1 MGRYVKNCFCK
12 KINEMAKKELYINYD
27 IEGTFWGEAG
37 TLDKIRK
44 EVPKES
50 LTVDDE
56 LHVIINTYG
65 GEIFEAISMRDYFN
79 SLPCKKSITVSG
91 ICASAGTEILL
102 AFENRN
108 ITKGSFVM
116 FHPAMSGV
124 YGNRHEMQKVMSLL
138 EKLDSEFVAN
148 YEKNLIVKVDNL
160 EDLIKNEWWLNADD
174 FVKYF
179 GGNLIE
185 NKKEITNKIKIN
197 NTMFKDTMKK
207 FEQLAN
213 VGSNKKPFNIDK
225 FKNAFIKLT

>member
-1 MGRYVKNCFCK
+1 M
-12 KINEMAKKELYINYD
+12 KKELYINYD
-27 IEGTFWGEAG
+27 IESTFWGEPG
-37 TLDKIRK
+37 TLSKIKNELGK
-44 EVPKES
+44 EK
-50 LTVDDE
+50 LTAEDE

-65 GEIFEAISMRDYFN
+65 GEIFEAISIRDYFN

-124 YGNRHEMQKVMSLL
+124 WGNRYDLQRTLNLL
-138 EKLDSEFVAN
+138 TKLDSEFIAN
-148 YEKNLIVKVDNL
+148 YRSKLIIDVENL
-160 EDLIKNEWWLNADD
+160 EELIKNEWWLNADE

-179 GGNLIE
+179 GGTLID
-185 NKKEITNKIKIN
+185 NKEVTNKLKNKIN
-197 NTMFKDTMKK
+197 NTIFKDTMKK

-213 VGSNKKPFNIDK
+213 VTSNKKSFNVEK
-225 FKNAFIKLT
+225 FKNALIK

>member
-1 MGRYVKNCFCK
+1 
-12 KINEMAKKELYINYD
+12 MAKKELYINYD

-37 TLDKIRK
+37 TLTKIKNELSK
-44 EVPKES
+44 EN
-50 LTVDDE
+50 LTAEDE

-65 GEIFEAISMRDYFN
+65 GEIFEAISIRDYFN
-79 SLPCKKSITVSG
+79 SLDCKKSITVSG

-124 YGNRHEMQKVMSLL
+124 YGNRHDMQKVVSLL
-138 EKLDSEFVAN
+138 EKLDNEFLAN
-148 YEKNLIVKVDNL
+148 YKKNLIVEVPNL

-185 NKKEITNKIKIN
+185 SKKEITNKVKIN
-197 NTMFKDTMKK
+197 NTIFKETMAK
-207 FEQLAN
+207 FEKLKN
-213 VGSNKKPFNIDK
+213 DSLTKRPFNLEK
-225 FKNAFIKLT
+225 FKNFYKNESK

>member
-1 MGRYVKNCFCK
+1 
-12 KINEMAKKELYINYD
+12 MAKKELYINYD

-37 TLDKIRK
+37 TLTKIKNELSK
-44 EVPKES
+44 EN
-50 LTVDDE
+50 LTAEDE

-65 GEIFEAISMRDYFN
+65 GEIFEAISIRDYFN
-79 SLPCKKSITVSG
+79 SLDCKKSITVSG

-124 YGNRHEMQKVMSLL
+124 YGNRHDMQKVVSLL
-138 EKLDSEFVAN
+138 EKLDNEFLEN
-148 YEKNLIVKVDNL
+148 YKKNLIVEVPNL

-174 FVKYF
+174 FVKHF

-185 NKKEITNKIKIN
+185 SKKEITNKVKIN
-197 NTMFKDTMKK
+197 NTIFKETMAK
-207 FEQLAN
+207 FEKLKN
-213 VGSNKKPFNIDK
+213 DSLTKRPFNLEK
-225 FKNAFIKLT
+225 FKNFYKNESK

>member
-1 MGRYVKNCFCK
+1 
-12 KINEMAKKELYINYD
+12 MAKKELYINYD

-37 TLDKIRK
+37 TMTRIKNELS
-44 EVPKES
+44 EEN
-50 LTVDDE
+50 LTPEDE

-65 GEIFEAISMRDYFN
+65 GEIFEAISIRDYFN
-79 SLPCKKSITVSG
+79 SLTCKKSITVSG

-124 YGNRHEMQKVMSLL
+124 YGNRHEMQKVIDLL
-138 EKLDSEFVAN
+138 SKLDVEFLAN
-148 YEKNLIVKVDNL
+148 YKKNLIIDVPNL

-174 FVKYF
+174 FVKHF

-207 FEQLAN
+207 FEQLTNIA
-213 VGSNKKPFNIDK
+213 SNKKPFDIDK

>member
-1 MGRYVKNCFCK
+1 M
-12 KINEMAKKELYINYD
+12 KKELYINYD

-37 TLDKIRK
+37 TLTKIKNELEK
-44 EVPKES
+44 EK
-50 LTVDDE
+50 LTADDE

-79 SLPCKKSITVSG
+79 SLQCKKSITVSG

-124 YGNRHEMQKVMSLL
+124 WGNRYEMQKTLNLL
-138 EKLDSEFVAN
+138 TKLDSEFIAN
-148 YEKNLIVKVDNL
+148 YKSKLIIDVENL
-160 EDLIKNEWWLNADD
+160 EELIKNEWWLNADE

-185 NKKEITNKIKIN
+185 NKEVTNKLKNKIN

-207 FEQLAN
+207 FEQLTNIA
-213 VGSNKKPFNIDK
+213 SNKKSFNVEK
-225 FKNAFIKLT
+225 FKNALIK

>member
-1 MGRYVKNCFCK
+1 MKF
-12 KINEMAKKELYINYD
+12 KELYINYD
-27 IEGTFWGEAG
+27 IEGTFWGEPG
-37 TLDKIRK
+37 TLTRIKNELSK
-44 EVPKES
+44 ED
-50 LTVDDE
+50 LTADDE

-65 GEIFEAISMRDYFN
+65 GEIFEAISIRDYFN
-79 SLPCKKSITVSG
+79 SLSCKKSITVSG

-124 YGNRHEMQKVMSLL
+124 YGNRHDMQKVMSLL
-138 EKLDSEFVAN
+138 EKLDSEFLAN
-148 YEKNLIVKVDNL
+148 YKKNLIVEVDNL
-160 EDLIKNEWWLNADD
+160 EDLIKNEWWLNADE
-174 FVKYF
+174 FVKHF

-197 NTMFKDTMKK
+197 NTIFKDTMKK

-213 VGSNKKPFNIDK
+213 VASNKKPFNVEK
-225 FKNAFIKLT
+225 FKNAFK

>member
-1 MGRYVKNCFCK
+1 
-12 KINEMAKKELYINYD
+12 MAKKELYINYD

-37 TLDKIRK
+37 TLTKIKNELSK
-44 EVPKES
+44 EN
-50 LTVDDE
+50 LTAEDD

-65 GEIFEAISMRDYFN
+65 GEIFEAISIRDYFN
-79 SLPCKKSITVSG
+79 SLDCKKSITVSG

-102 AFENRN
+102 AFEKENRN

-124 YGNRHEMQKVMSLL
+124 YGNRHDMQKVVSLL
-138 EKLDSEFVAN
+138 EKLDNEFLEN
-148 YEKNLIVKVDNL
+148 YKKNLIVEVPNL

-185 NKKEITNKIKIN
+185 SKKEITNKVKIN
-197 NTMFKDTMKK
+197 NTIFKETMAK
-207 FEQLAN
+207 FEKLKN
-213 VGSNKKPFNIDK
+213 DSLTKRPFNLEK
-225 FKNAFIKLT
+225 FKNFYKNESK

>member
-1 MGRYVKNCFCK
+1 MKF
-12 KINEMAKKELYINYD
+12 KELYINYD
-27 IEGTFWGEAG
+27 IEGTFWGEPG
-37 TLDKIRK
+37 TLTRIKNELAK
-44 EVPKES
+44 EN
-50 LTVDDE
+50 LTADDE

-116 FHPAMSGV
+116 FHPAMSGCW
-124 YGNRHEMQKVMSLL
+124 GNRYEMQKVISLL
-138 EKLDSEFVAN
+138 EKIDSEFIAN
-148 YEKNLIVKVDNL
+148 YNKNLIVKVDNL
-160 EDLIKNEWWLNADD
+160 EELIKNEWWLNADE
-174 FVKYF
+174 FVAHF

-197 NTMFKDTMKK
+197 NTMFKDVMKK
-207 FEQLAN
+207 FEQLQNNGSVKKTFN
-213 VGSNKKPFNIDK
+213 VEK
-225 FKNAFIKLT
+225 FKSVFK

>member
-1 MGRYVKNCFCK
+1 
-12 KINEMAKKELYINYD
+12 MAKKELYINYD

-37 TLDKIRK
+37 TLTKIKNELSK
-44 EVPKES
+44 EN
-50 LTVDDE
+50 LTAEDE

-65 GEIFEAISMRDYFN
+65 GEIFEAISIRDYFN
-79 SLPCKKSITVSG
+79 SLDCKKSITVSG

-124 YGNRHEMQKVMSLL
+124 YGNRHDMQKVVSLL
-138 EKLDSEFVAN
+138 EKLDNEFLEN
-148 YEKNLIVKVDNL
+148 YKKNLIVEVPNL

-174 FVKYF
+174 FVKHF

-185 NKKEITNKIKIN
+185 SKKEITNKVKIN
-197 NTMFKDTMKK
+197 NTIFKETMAK
-207 FEQLAN
+207 FEKLKN
-213 VGSNKKPFNIDK
+213 GGSNKRPFNLEK
-225 FKNAFIKLT
+225 FKNFYKNESK

>member
-1 MGRYVKNCFCK
+1 ML
-12 KINEMAKKELYINYD
+12 KEIFINYD

-37 TLDKIRK
+37 TLTRIKNELSK
-44 EVPKES
+44 EN
-50 LTVDDE
+50 LTADDE

-116 FHPAMSGV
+116 FHPAMSGC
-124 YGNRHEMQKVMSLL
+124 YGNRYEMEKVINLL
-138 EKLDSEFVAN
+138 TKLDTEFITN
-148 YEKNLIVKVDNL
+148 YKKNLIVDVDNL
-160 EDLIKNEWWLNADD
+160 EELIKNEWWLNADD
-174 FVKYF
+174 FVKHF

-197 NTMFKDTMKK
+197 NTMFKDVMQKY
-207 FEQLAN
+207 EQLQN
-213 VGSNKKPFNIDK
+213 NGSKQRAFNIDK
-225 FKNAFIKLT
+225 FKNAFK